1 MLYRLLGPSGV
12 KVSSLCLGTMN
23 FGNEERWGCDEP
35 TSRAVIDA
43 FLEAGGNFIDTANV
57 YAGGRSEEILG
68 RALKDRW
75 SDVVLATKG
84 YFPLGSGPNDM
95 GSTRRNLR
103 RQVEDSLRRLQTDR
117 IDLYQLHIWDPLTP
131 IEETMGV
138 LADLVHEGKI
148 DYIGCCNF
156 TAWQIVVAQERA
168 EQLGLERFVTV
179 QPQYNLLCRD
189 IEQEVMGAVDLYGM
203 GILPWSPLAFGFLT
217 GKYDRNGGSAERAR
231 FVGLDEKDFL
241 VGWKARYF
249 NDHGFDVVE
258 VLREEAERNGTTCV
272 ALAIRWLLEQPNV
285 TSVIIGPRNLEQL
298 EGNLAAVDVQPQEA
312 TMERLE
318 ESTEPIESYLDFM
331 QAKTFAPRLADL
343 ED

>member
-1 MLYRLLGPSGV
+1 MYRLLGPSGV

-23 FGNEERWGCDEP
+23 FGNESRWGCDE
-35 TSRAVIDA
+35 AVSCGILDR

-68 RALKDRW
+68 RALKDRRQ
-75 SDVVLATKG
+75 DVVLATKG
-84 YFPLGSGPNDM
+84 YFPLGTGPNDM

-131 IEETMGV
+131 IEESMGV

-156 TAWQIVVAQERA
+156 SAWQITVAQERA

-189 IEQEVMGAVDLYGM
+189 IEQEIMGAVDLYGM
-203 GILPWSPLAFGFLT
+203 GILAWSPLAFGLLS
-217 GKYDRNGGSAERAR
+217 GKYGRDGKSAEGGR
-231 FVGLDEKDFL
+231 FIDLDERDFL

-249 NDHGFDVVE
+249 KDSTFDLIDI
-258 VLREEAERNGTTCV
+258 LREEAERTQTTCV
-272 ALAIRWLLEQPNV
+272 ALAVRWILEQPNL
-285 TSVIIGPRNLEQL
+285 TSVIIGPRSVEQL
-298 EGNLAAVDVQPQEA
+298 EGNLAALDLHPDA
-312 TMERLE
+312 DTMDRLE
-318 ESTEPIESYLDFM
+318 EATEPVESYLDYM
-331 QAKTFAPRLADL
+331 QANHFARRLADL